1 MDDNSF
7 RVWYDG
13 RRLHVEERLLGQ
25 NTSAQELDLLDA
37 GKATLAL
44 NGWIQELRRRAQA
57 DRRPR
62 GGRRQ
67 ELR

>member
-1 MDDNSF
+1 MDDDSF
-7 RVWYDG
+7 NVRYDG
-13 RRLHVEERLLGQ
+13 RRLHVEERLRGKA
-25 NTSAQELDLLDA
+25 TGFRELDLPDA

>member
-1 MDDNSF
+1 MEDNSF

-13 RRLHVEERLLGQ
+13 RRLHVEERLTGQ
-25 NTSAQELDLLDA
+25 NTSAMELDLHDA
-37 GKATLAL
+37 VKATLAL
-44 NGWIQELRRRAQA
+44 NDWINQLRRRVQA